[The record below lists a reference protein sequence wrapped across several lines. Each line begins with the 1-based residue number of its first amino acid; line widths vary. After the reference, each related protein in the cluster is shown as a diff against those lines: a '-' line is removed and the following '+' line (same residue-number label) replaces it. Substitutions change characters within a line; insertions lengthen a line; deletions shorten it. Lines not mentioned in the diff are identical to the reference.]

1 MKKLLLIFILLF
13 TLTACKQVELMKFFN
28 KLNNPN
34 STYLLI
40 ITVNDTDRN
49 VLYVN
54 NNNAYA
60 YTSLED
66 GKTNEMYFTNIS
78 GDYKTYTY
86 QNDQWKTTSIKS
98 YYNDYFGLVMLK
110 DQKFKNGTDNYCY
123 TLDYEIATF
132 EIDLTKSTVL
142 LTNNETKEY
151 VFYKYDFG
159 IAPEVVLPF

>member
-13 TLTACKQVELMKFFN
+13 TLTACNQVELTNFFN
-28 KLNNPN
+28 KLTNQN
-34 STYLLI
+34 SSYLLI
-40 ITVNDTDRN
+40 VTVNDTDTS

-60 YTSLED
+60 YKQED
-66 GKTNEMYFTNIS
+66 DIKTNEIYFTNIS

-86 QNDQWKTTSIKS
+86 QNDQWKTTSITS

-110 DQKFKNGTDNYCY
+110 DQKFKNGAYNYCY

-132 EIDLTKSTVL
+132 EIDLTNSTVL
-142 LTNNETKEY
+142 LTNNETNEY

-159 IAPEVVLPF
+159 VAPEVILPF